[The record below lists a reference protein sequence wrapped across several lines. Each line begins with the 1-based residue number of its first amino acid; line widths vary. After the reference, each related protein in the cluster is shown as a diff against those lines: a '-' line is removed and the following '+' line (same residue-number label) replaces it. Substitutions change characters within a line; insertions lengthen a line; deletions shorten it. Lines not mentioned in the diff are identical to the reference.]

1 MRIAALFLSL
11 AAGAALAQQAPSN
24 PCTAEHVRGIVP
36 RADLSDLTYAQRC
49 VFLDVA
55 TEVFNYAGCQDTLA
69 KCLGAGQKDVHAP
82 RMAALVKQ
90 FCSEGHP
97 ASPIVQAVERYY
109 ASFEA
114 AQRVP
119 LKAENCPVAGKGP
132 VTIVEFSDYQCPH
145 CAQALAPLEELVDKA
160 RKGKARL
167 CSKYFPFPSHPRAR
181 VAAACAEYAR
191 GKGKFWEMNAS
202 LFAHQEALEDED
214 LKACARQVGLDG
226 EEMLKQVYAGKFD
239 EQVEKHRREGMAA
252 GVESTPAIIMDGRP
266 NTLPLRR
273 WYPACTGDDE
283 LQWQREKGWR
293 FGPAPQGHAKAR

>member
-1 MRIAALFLSL
+1 
-11 AAGAALAQQAPSN
+11 
-24 PCTAEHVRGIVP
+24 
-36 RADLSDLTYAQRC
+36 
-49 VFLDVA
+49 
-55 TEVFNYAGCQDTLA
+55 
-69 KCLGAGQKDVHAP
+69 
-82 RMAALVKQ
+82 
-90 FCSEGHP
+90 
-97 ASPIVQAVERYY
+97 
-109 ASFEA
+109 
-114 AQRVP
+114 VP

-214 LKACARQVGLDG
+214 LKAYARQVGLDG

-239 EQVEKHRREGMAA
+239 EQVEKNRREEWRQGGEHAR
-252 GVESTPAIIMDGRP
+252 D
-266 NTLPLRR
+266 LLRR
-273 WYPACTGDDE
+273 ASQHASLRPWYLAFTVDDE